1 MKPIILLGESWGEN
15 EARHRQAFIGAA
27 GAELLKM
34 CAESGLLLWTS
45 EDQSL
50 FRRFWNAVDPIALD
64 MIWRRHPEVYR
75 ANVFN
80 RHPPGNKIL
89 SFCGGKDE
97 GIKGYPPL
105 AKSKFVRRE
114 FIPELERLG
123 DEIQSIDPN
132 VIVCL
137 GNTALW
143 ALAGNTGISKL
154 RGTTRIST
162 HTAIGYK
169 LLPTYHPSAI
179 LHMWDNRAVAVAD
192 LMKAKRE
199 AETPDLHRP
208 VREIWIE
215 PTLEDLDVFYTDY
228 IRGCRLLS
236 VDIETAG
243 RYVTCIGFCP
253 APRVALVVP
262 FVDPRRKGKAYWES
276 REAEVAAWRW
286 VSTILADHKIPKLF
300 QNGAYDIAF
309 LLRSMKLVTYGAEHD
324 TMLLQHALQ
333 PEMLKGLG
341 FLGSLYSDEGAWKT
355 ERKVATIKRDD

>member
-1 MKPIILLGESWGEN
+1 MKPIILLGEAWGEN
-15 EARHRQAFIGAA
+15 EARHRKAFIGAA
-27 GAELLKM
+27 GAELIKM
-34 CAESGLLLWTS
+34 CAEAGLLVWS
-45 EDQSL
+45 PEDQAL
-50 FRRFWNAVDPIALD
+50 YRRYWQANDPLALD
-64 MIWRRHPEVYR
+64 MLWGRHPNLYR

-80 RHPPGNKIL
+80 QRPLGNKIL
-89 SFCGGKDE
+89 NFCGGKEDA
-97 GIKGYPPL
+97 IKGYPPL

-123 DEIQSIDPN
+123 DEITSVDPN
-132 VIVCL
+132 LIVCL

-154 RGTTRIST
+154 RGTTRLST
-162 HTAIGYK
+162 HTVSDYK

-179 LHMWDNRAVAVAD
+179 LYMWDNRSVTVAD

-199 AETPDLHRP
+199 AEYPDLRRP
-208 VREIWIE
+208 ARDIWIE
-215 PTLEDLDVFYTDY
+215 PTIEDLHVFEQQY
-228 IRGCRLLS
+228 IRGCKLLS
-236 VDIETAG
+236 IDIETAG

-253 APRVALVVP
+253 DPNIALVVP
-262 FVDPRRKGKAYWES
+262 FVDPRRKNRAYWPDANV
-276 REAEVAAWRW
+276 EAEAWRW
-286 VSTILADHKIPKLF
+286 VARILADHKIKKLF

-309 LLRSMKLVTYGAEHD
+309 LLRSMKLPTYGAEHD